1 MADEI
6 QEILRDVAKRIGEF
20 VDNAATMTVETWYV
34 EVGGEGIEV
43 DETGVANFKKNAKPA
58 AQTVVKF
65 DGDSVGVIP
74 MRKADSGDLEV
85 HKELL
90 ALHVQNVRTATEYR
104 SSILNSL
111 VGILREYT

>member
-6 QEILRDVAKRIGEF
+6 QETLKDVARRIGEF
-20 VDNAATMTVETWYV
+20 VDKAATMTVETWYV
-34 EVGGEGIEV
+34 EVGGEGIQV
-43 DETGVANFKKNAKPA
+43 DETGTANFGIAKPA
-58 AQTVVKF
+58 AQTVVRF
-65 DGDSVGVIP
+65 DGDSVGIIP
-74 MRKADSGDLEV
+74 MRKAESGDLEV

-104 SSILNSL
+104 ASILNSL